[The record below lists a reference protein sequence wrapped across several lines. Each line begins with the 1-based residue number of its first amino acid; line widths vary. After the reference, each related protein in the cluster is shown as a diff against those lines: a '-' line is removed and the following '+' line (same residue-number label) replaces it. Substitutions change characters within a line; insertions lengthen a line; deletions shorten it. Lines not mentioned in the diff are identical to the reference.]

1 MHTLIKST
9 LVALLLPALATT
21 ALAGNGNGKGNGP
34 GKGYGVGG
42 CPPGLANKN
51 PPCIPPG
58 LARPKVGDDLEDY
71 DYHPLTD
78 LDRYRLDEAYSYYR
92 VGELIYRID
101 PETFRVL
108 EVIGLLDDLLR

>member
-1 MHTLIKST
+1 MHTLIKYALTAT
-9 LVALLLPALATT
+9 LISVIASGAH
-21 ALAGNGNGKGNGP
+21 AGNGKNS

-58 LARPKVGDDLEDY
+58 QARPKVGDDLKDY
-71 DYHPLTD
+71 DYLPLTD
-78 LDRYRLDEAYSYYR
+78 RHLYRLDDAYSYYR

-101 PETFRVL
+101 PETFRIL